1 METEDFDEKQQAELD
16 AFEEKQRRSYEMGKK
31 IVYLIAGINILFD
44 IITIFISHE
53 FNFTKF
59 LIHTALA
66 IALIYGVTWVRYLYA
81 VSGILTIVL
90 IIMALP
96 AVIKLL
102 HFSAVSRINLLVL
115 ILAICYSAVSPVVL
129 ICSKSVKDYMYTK
142 KSERQ

>member
-1 METEDFDEKQQAELD
+1 METGDFNEKQQVELD
-16 AFEEKQRRSYEMGKK
+16 EFEEKQRRSYEMGKK

-53 FNFTKF
+53 FDFIKI

-81 VSGILTIVL
+81 VSGILTILL
-90 IIMALP
+90 IIMTLP
-96 AVIKLL
+96 EVIELL
-102 HFSAVSRINLLVL
+102 HFSAISGINLLVL

-129 ICSKSVKDYMYTK
+129 ICSKSVKEYMYSK